1 MIVLRLAFG
10 LALLIGLAATSRADD
25 FTDQA
30 ALADLFAQLRVAR
43 DAQEAQAIDQKIWT
57 VWMTPSDPVL
67 RVRMQE
73 ALDARVS
80 GDPLRTLA
88 LLNRL
93 VADYP
98 AYAEAWNQ
106 RATLYYLVGNFEASI
121 ADCAKVLELEPRHF
135 GALAGRALM
144 YLQMDKR
151 PLALRD
157 MATALALHPFL
168 TERQL
173 FPELQQDVTRI

>member
-10 LALLIGLAATSRADD
+10 LALLIGLAAASRADD

-30 ALADLFAQLRVAR
+30 ALTDLFAQLRVAR

-98 AYAEAWNQ
+98 TYAEVWNQ